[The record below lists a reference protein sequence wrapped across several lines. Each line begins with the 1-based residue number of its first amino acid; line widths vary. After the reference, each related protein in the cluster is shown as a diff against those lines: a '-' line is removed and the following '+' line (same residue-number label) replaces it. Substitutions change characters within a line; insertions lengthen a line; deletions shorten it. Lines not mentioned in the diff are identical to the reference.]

1 MAQQSA
7 GRRPPELWEYEK
19 HRDAPDREDEAAL
32 LYEMGELTK
41 AELDQLIQEW
51 RHEFDRANKPNFF
64 LLLSPG
70 KILEGEEA
78 RRWHCKWAGIPDE
91 ILKHFESEHKALTP
105 GNELG
110 C

>member
-1 MAQQSA
+1 MKSTVMRQTVKMKP
-7 GRRPPELWEYEK
+7 RY
-19 HRDAPDREDEAAL
+19 AL

-64 LLLSPG
+64 SVAWPC

-78 RRWHCKWAGIPDE
+78 RCRHCKWAGIPDE
-91 ILKHFESEHKALTP
+91 ILKQFESEHKALAP